1 MSPDPMIRVLL
12 GLILACLV
20 ILVIQGFGSDEG
32 TPAPDSLAGAQA
44 AADPE
49 PSVATPDPAGEENEK
64 RAKKKKRKKD
74 KKKPIV
80 QIKPPASP
88 PLPKPRPVQVNPQTE
103 IEALSHALSPENPQS
118 IRVWAAEQLGTQ
130 SDVEAVSVLTETL
143 GDSDTRVVVA
153 AIRALRDSKDPGA
166 RGAIEPM
173 LQHQDASVKQAAE
186 QALATE

>member
-32 TPAPDSLAGAQA
+32 TPAPDPLAGAQA

-49 PSVATPDPAGEENEK
+49 PSVATSDPAGEENEK
-64 RAKKKKRKKD
+64 RAKKKK

-80 QIKPPASP
+80 QIKPPAAP

-130 SDVEAVSVLTETL
+130 SDVEAAVGVLTETL

-153 AIRALRDSKDPGA
+153 AIRALRDSKDPSA